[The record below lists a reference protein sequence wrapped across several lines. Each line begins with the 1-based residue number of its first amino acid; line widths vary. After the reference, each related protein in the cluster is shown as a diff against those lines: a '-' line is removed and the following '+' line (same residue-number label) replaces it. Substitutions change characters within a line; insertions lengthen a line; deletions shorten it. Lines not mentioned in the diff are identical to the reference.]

1 MSIMLNVLNTRQA
14 TVSRKLRHCSTT
26 LCFRIQLLLESLI
39 HQGLTSWRCKTSE
52 KPGTRFA
59 QMEVERLGDNKK
71 VEASRERTRKMALK
85 KIAGEAG

>member
-14 TVSRKLRHCSTT
+14 TVSRKLRHCSTS
-26 LCFRIQLLLESLI
+26 FRIQLLLESLI